1 MRRITK
7 KQFVCKYIVAI
18 VPPVILVFLALFVL
32 LSPVIFPEAPYEY
45 HSKKVVTVSRIQKV
59 YVYRAPDTYR
69 MYTTD
74 GGAYTLTGEYNIA
87 DVEKYL
93 VTGTE
98 AEILWC
104 ENRYSFM
111 PDLAE
116 EVVVNGTVVVA
127 YDNDKPVDWAP
138 LIVYAVLLNVLA
150 GLWLLFS
157 LFDIK
162 HLKTLQSKRDK
173 RIQKKYG
180 TKSRIN
186 NMR

>member
-7 KQFVCKYIVAI
+7 KQFKYKYILAI
-18 VPPVILVFLALFVL
+18 GPPVVLVFLALFVL
-32 LSPVIFPEAPYEY
+32 LAPVLFPEAPYEY
-45 HSKKVVTVSRIQKV
+45 HSKKVVTVSRIQRV

-69 MYTTD
+69 MYTSD
-74 GGAYTLTGEYNIA
+74 GEAYTLTGEYKIA

-93 VTGTE
+93 VSGTE

-116 EVVVNGTVVVA
+116 EVAVNGTVVVA

-138 LIVYAVLLNVLA
+138 LIVYALLLNLIA
-150 GLWLLFS
+150 GLYLLFS
-157 LFDIK
+157 LFSIK

-180 TKSRIN
+180 ENAVIK
-186 NMR
+186 